1 MTRRR
6 AVVIAAAAALAPATM
21 HAAAHPFPIEQPTRF
36 ELVVRQGTAR
46 ALGFALPRPL
56 LLRVD
61 QVID

>member
-21 HAAAHPFPIEQPTRF
+21 HAAAQP
-36 ELVVRQGTAR
+36 VRRLPRIATLSRSSTAR

-56 LLRVD
+56 LRVD